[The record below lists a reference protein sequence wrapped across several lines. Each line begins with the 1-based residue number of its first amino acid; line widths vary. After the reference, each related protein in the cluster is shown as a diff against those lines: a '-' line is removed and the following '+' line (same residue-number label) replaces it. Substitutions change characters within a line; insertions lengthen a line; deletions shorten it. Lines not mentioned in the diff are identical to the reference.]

1 VPYAESAGAIRELL
15 DAGKIRL
22 AGISNASIEQIELA
36 RSILG
41 EGNLAS
47 VQNEFSRAFRAS
59 EGELEHCAAAGIAFL
74 PWSPLGGIGR
84 AAHLGARHAAFGEI
98 AAARGVSL
106 QRVTLAWM
114 LAKAPVV
121 IPIPGASRPESV
133 IDSARAPE
141 LALSPDE
148 LARLGAD

>member
-1 VPYAESAGAIRELL
+1 MPYAESIGAIKELL

-22 AGISNASIEQIELA
+22 AGISNASIEQVEEA

-47 VQNEFSRAFRAS
+47 VQNQFSPAFRSS
-59 EGELEHCAAAGIAFL
+59 EGELEHCASSGIAFL

-84 AAHLGARHAAFGEI
+84 AGQRGNRHAAFAEI
-98 AAARGVSL
+98 AAEHGVSP
-106 QRVTLAWM
+106 QRVTLAWL

-121 IPIPGASRPESV
+121 IPIPGASRPESI
-133 IDSARAPE
+133 IDSAQAPE
-141 LALSPDE
+141 LTLTPE
-148 LARLGAD
+148 EFARLDG